1 MIEVIQALSVLTE
14 LSKAYQE
21 MYQIIQQAKARGR
34 DINPDELLIIN
45 DRYEASFDN
54 LDAAIE
60 EAGKEKDEADNN

>member
-21 MYQIIQQAKARGR
+21 MYQIMQQAKAQGR
-34 DINPDELLIIN
+34 DISPDELLMIN
-45 DRYEASFDN
+45 DKYMASFDN

-60 EAGKEKDEADNN
+60 EAGKDEADNN